1 MDGLMENPIRTD
13 DLGVPLFSETSIYN
27 LSYLF
32 PKLKPRTGSIRI
44 ATRFTRPAAKVH
56 PAQPGGRKV
65 TTQTFPKGGIL
76 QGFNKKHG
84 SLLKETKKS
93 RLRFFGILNILNV
106 RMCVC
111 VCLLEFAKIR
121 FLYTVIFNWMRG
133 CMPPQPMSDKG
144 RHGCTSS
151 KCAGTQIYAGL
162 YLSFARILLRIR
174 SFFLLQVPLEEFFQL
189 RNAQSWCKRRSAKW
203 NAAAL
208 PCQWSWTITGSRTET
223 KRIELM
229 STMHISY
236 KNGQDLLLIRTYRR
250 QRLASWTMSKHWRRD

>member
-1 MDGLMENPIRTD
+1 M
-13 DLGVPLFSETSIYN
+13 
-27 LSYLF
+27 
-32 PKLKPRTGSIRI
+32 
-44 ATRFTRPAAKVH
+44 H

-76 QGFNKKHG
+76 QGFNQKTWVIFEGNKKNAG
-84 SLLKETKKS
+84 WDFLGYWTFWML
-93 RLRFFGILNILNV
+93 G
-106 RMCVC
+106 C

-121 FLYTVIFNWMRG
+121 FLYTVIFNLMRG